1 MFTVPGR
8 RPARRGRV
16 DGEFEIRNSKFE
28 IPNGRSLVSDRI
40 RVLLVITRLELGG
53 AQRVVLH
60 TARNLDRERFSV
72 ALAWGPGD
80 LLDDEAMAVPNLE
93 PFPIDSLVRQVA
105 PISDLRA
112 LASLRA
118 VIRSFRP
125 QVIHTHSSKAGILGR
140 LAARLER
147 VPAVIHTVHG
157 FGFTPLQP
165 APLRMAFRTTESVL
179 ARFTDH
185 FVTVSER
192 DRQRGVEM
200 GLFPPGRATVIRA
213 GIDLEK
219 FGAAAAGDGVRE
231 RLGVSADSP
240 LVAQIGNF
248 KAQKAPLDFVR
259 VAAAVRKRIPEAWFA
274 MVGDGPL
281 RGKAEELARSLGVAD
296 RMVFCGWWDDV
307 PGLLA
312 VTTVSVLTSRHEGL
326 PCSIVESLA
335 AGVPVVATAVDG
347 TVEVVRSGGNGFL
360 APAGDIGALA
370 EGVCTI
376 LADAETRKRFAAA
389 ASIGLEA
396 FDHDLM
402 VRQQE
407 ELYGAL
413 V

>member
-1 MFTVPGR
+1 M
-8 RPARRGRV
+8 
-16 DGEFEIRNSKFE
+16 
-28 IPNGRSLVSDRI
+28 SDRI

-60 TARNLDRERFSV
+60 TARNLDRERFTV

-80 LLDDEAMAVPNLE
+80 LLDDEVTAIPDLE
-93 PFPIDSLVRQVA
+93 VFPIDSLVRHIA
-105 PISDLRA
+105 PISDFRA

-118 VIRSFRP
+118 AIRSFQP
-125 QVIHTHSSKAGILGR
+125 QVVHTHSSKAGILGR

-147 VPAVIHTVHG
+147 VPAVVHTVHG

-165 APLRMAFRTTESVL
+165 APVRVAFRAAEGFL
-179 ARFTDH
+179 ARWTDH
-185 FVTVSER
+185 FVTVSET
-192 DRQRGVEM
+192 DRQRGIDM
-200 GLFPPGRATVIRA
+200 GLFPSVRATVIRA

-219 FGAAAAGDGVRE
+219 FHAVADGDPVRE
-231 RLGVSADSP
+231 QLGVPVNSP

-259 VAAAVRKRIPEAWFA
+259 VAALVRKKIPEAWFV

-281 RGKAEELARSLGVAD
+281 RGRAEELARSLGVAD
-296 RMVFCGWWDDV
+296 RMIFCGWWDDV

-312 VTTVSVLTSRHEGL
+312 ATTVSVLTSRHEGL
-326 PCSIVESLA
+326 PCSVVESLA

-360 APAGDIGALA
+360 APAGDVCALA

-376 LADAETRKRFAAA
+376 LADAETRERFSAAA
-389 ASIGLEA
+389 RVGLED

-402 VRQQE
+402 VRRQE
-407 ELYGAL
+407 DLYGAL

>member
-1 MFTVPGR
+1 MGPCGAGVP
-8 RPARRGRV
+8 PAH
-16 DGEFEIRNSKFE
+16 DGWS
-28 IPNGRSLVSDRI
+28 SVSDRI
-40 RVLLVITRLELGG
+40 RVLLAITRLELGG

-60 TARNLDRERFSV
+60 TARNLDRERFAV

-80 LLDDEAMAVPNLE
+80 LLDDEAMAVPDLE
-93 PFPIDSLVRQVA
+93 VFPIPSLVRQVA
-105 PISDLRA
+105 PVSDLRA

-118 VIRSFRP
+118 AIRSFRP
-125 QVIHTHSSKAGILGR
+125 MVVHTHSSKAGILGR
-140 LAARLER
+140 LAARLEN

-157 FGFTPLQP
+157 FGFTPLQR
-165 APLRMAFRTTESVL
+165 APVRMAFRAAEGIL

-192 DRQRGVEM
+192 DRQRGIEM
-200 GLFPPGRATVIRA
+200 GLFPSGRATVIRA

-219 FGAAAAGDGVRE
+219 FRAVANGDAARD
-231 RLGVSADSP
+231 RLGVPADSP
-240 LVAQIGNF
+240 LVAQVGNF
-248 KAQKAPLDFVR
+248 KPQKAPLDFVR
-259 VAAAVRKRIPEAWFA
+259 VAALVRERVPEAWFV

-281 RGKAEELARSLGVAD
+281 RAAAEELARSLGVAD
-296 RMVFCGWWDDV
+296 RMIFCGWWDDV

-312 VTTVSVLTSRHEGL
+312 ATTVSVLTSRHEGL
-326 PCSIVESLA
+326 PCSVVESLA

-347 TVEVVRSGGNGFL
+347 TVEVVRSGANGLL
-360 APAGDIGALA
+360 APAGDVRALA

-376 LADAETRKRFAAA
+376 LADTETRERFAAA
-389 ASIGLEA
+389 ASVGLEA

-407 ELYGAL
+407 ELYDDL